1 MKRGIVFSIVILML
15 AAAGMLIGQS
25 SISGGGVTSSG
36 AITSGHCASFASST
50 VIQDS
55 GGTCGGGGS
64 GTVTN
69 IATTSPIGGGPITT
83 TGTLTC
89 TTCTTNASA
98 LTSGQVL
105 VGGGGQAA
113 AADTN
118 LSESAGTLSIG
129 VPTSIGGAISL
140 AGATSGTATITGPAV
155 AGTSTNPVVFS
166 NVIQA
171 AAGTVSS
178 PSYNFTASANSGMF
192 KSGVG
197 AGGPVMVASGTP
209 YAAFTAAGTELGVQ
223 ISPGSAYCWANATI
237 PQIQASSDTC
247 FWRPAQNLLSIGAN
261 TSGSGGFLKSTGQ
274 TLAVTA
280 ADVTCGTGGTLAP
293 CTSLTTI
300 TGLSVTLP
308 SSAQTWAFECDL
320 IVGQATSAAAD
331 QIGVQT
337 ATNAPTNLA
346 ATATAYTAAAV
357 STSASITGVS
367 STTAQSVITFTPGG
381 TGTKL
386 PVHLAGTVEGSSAS
400 GTTLNIMALT
410 GAAADLLTIY
420 RGSHCWIH

>member
-1 MKRGIVFSIVILML
+1 MQHIRLTLSIVSIIVIASLL
-15 AAAGMLIGQS
+15 LFAQQS
-25 SISGGGVTSSG
+25 
-36 AITSGHCASFASST
+36 
-50 VIQDS
+50 
-55 GGTCGGGGS
+55 GTGNLNPRSGGGS

-89 TTCTTNASA
+89 TTCTTNAAA

-105 VGGGGQAA
+105 IGGGGQAA
-113 AADTN
+113 AADAN
-118 LSESAGTLSIG
+118 LSE
-129 VPTSIGGAISL
+129 L
-140 AGATSGTATITGPAV
+140 AGQLNVGATGAQGVLGLVGTTSGTATITGPAV

-178 PSYNFTASANSGMF
+178 PSYNFTNSTNSGMF

-197 AGGPVMVASGTP
+197 AGGPVMAASGTA
-209 YAAFTAAGTELGVQ
+209 YAAFTAAGSELGVQ
-223 ISPGSAYCWANATI
+223 VSPGSAYCWANATI
-237 PQIQASSDTC
+237 PQINSSSDTC
-247 FWRPAQNLLSIGAN
+247 FWRPAVNLVTIGAN

-274 TLAVTA
+274 TLAVTG
-280 ADVTCGTGGTLAP
+280 ADVTCGTSGTLTP
-293 CTSLTTI
+293 CTALTTI

-308 SSAQTWAFECDL
+308 SSTQTWAFECDL
-320 IVGQATSAAAD
+320 IVSQATAAAAD

-346 ATATAYTAAAV
+346 VTATAYTAAAV

-386 PVHLAGTVEGSSAS
+386 PVHLAGTVEGSSVS